1 MSRGRRVGQGGNVV
15 SWLLLGLVVLAAA
28 VYAAL
33 CLVARDKV
41 PAGTTVDGVA
51 IGGLRQAAA
60 EERLAAQLG
69 PRSRQP
75 IPVQGGG
82 LDTTVDP
89 ADAGLHLDV
98 TATVRAAGGGNI
110 FTPARLWMY
119 YTGAGD
125 VEPQITIDRS
135 RLAEVVTDLAGR
147 VDQAPVEG
155 AVTFG
160 AGAAVPGQASDGQRL
175 SRGGSREAVIDAYL
189 GLEPARLPVTA
200 LPPVID
206 DGAVAHAMASFARP
220 TTSGP
225 IRLVLG
231 RHEVK
236 VAPRVY
242 TPAITMA
249 PNGARLK
256 PMLDIEALV
265 KALKPVSSTVPG
277 RPVRARIV
285 VDRGRPRVIPSR
297 KGVVFDRADLQRKF
311 LAAVARPAGQRR
323 VVIKGATASPTFT
336 TAEARRL
343 RVKERVATFTTGFA
357 YAGYRN
363 TNLARGAALLDGT
376 LLEPGQTFSFN
387 KAVGRPSVA
396 RGFVPGYVISGGG
409 FTRDVDGG
417 LSQLATTTYNAMFFA
432 GLKDVEHEAQT
443 VYSPRFP
450 KGRVATVD
458 YGKSDLRFT
467 NDSPYGVLIT
477 ARVTPSS
484 QARDGTVTVSMWSTK
499 RWVVTARTGRA
510 FAKNRPPITHSTK
523 ASCEDAAGSAGF
535 SVHVTRVFRRP
546 GQEKVMRTERHTA
559 VYGPS
564 DTVVCATP

>member
-1 MSRGRRVGQGGNVV
+1 
-15 SWLLLGLVVLAAA
+15 
-28 VYAAL
+28 
-33 CLVARDKV
+33 
-41 PAGTTVDGVA
+41 
-51 IGGLRQAAA
+51 
-60 EERLAAQLG
+60 
-69 PRSRQP
+69 
-75 IPVQGGG
+75 
-82 LDTTVDP
+82 
-89 ADAGLHLDV
+89 
-98 TATVRAAGGGNI
+98 
-110 FTPARLWMY
+110 
-119 YTGAGD
+119 
-125 VEPQITIDRS
+125 
-135 RLAEVVTDLAGR
+135 
-147 VDQAPVEG
+147 
-155 AVTFG
+155 
-160 AGAAVPGQASDGQRL
+160 
-175 SRGGSREAVIDAYL
+175 
-189 GLEPARLPVTA
+189 
-200 LPPVID
+200 VID

-220 TTSGP
+220 ATSGP

-236 VAPRVY
+236 VASRVY
-242 TPAITMA
+242 SPAITMA
-249 PNGARLK
+249 PDGARLK
-256 PMLDIEALV
+256 PMLDVEALV

-285 VDRGRPRVIPSR
+285 VDGGRPRVIPSK

-323 VVIKGATASPTFT
+323 VAIKGATASPTFT

-343 RVKERVATFTTGFA
+343 RVKERVATFTTRFA

-376 LLEPGQTFSFN
+376 LLKPGQTFSFN

-409 FTRDVDGG
+409 FTEDVDRG

-432 GLKDVEHEAQT
+432 GLKDVEHEVHT
-443 VYSPRFP
+443 VFSARFP

-499 RWVVTARTGRA
+499 RWAVTARTGRA
-510 FAKNRPPITHSTK
+510 FAKSKPSITQSTK
-523 ASCEDAAGSAGF
+523 ASCEAAAGSAGF

-546 GQEKVMRTERHTA
+546 GHEKVMRTERHTA